1 MSNIARP
8 FIPWVGGKE
17 KLVPYVRQVFPDNVS
32 QYLEPFGGGGAV
44 LLSLPPNPKRL
55 DIYNDLDS
63 ELVNL
68 FLCVR
73 ERTNALLRELK
84 FLPIHSRV
92 TFERYRDFLKHKE
105 VTMNNILSEMEVL
118 NDRECFTEEQAAE
131 LMPIFKERME
141 LYDVQR
147 AAAFY
152 NCIRGSFSGT
162 MNSFGVKACDVER
175 FLYLIS
181 AASVRLK
188 DVVIENKNALDI
200 IHERDRP
207 NGLIYCDPPYY
218 QSEKMYRV
226 ACKRNFH
233 IRLWKK
239 LSACR
244 GYVVISY
251 NDCPFIRQLYQDFY
265 ILAFERNNPLAQ
277 KKDAVYGEL
286 IITSFDPRPYMTSQ
300 FTLFAPDQESK
311 QELRLVHIPEQE
323 IRRKNNE
330 RI

>member
-92 TFERYRDFLKHKE
+92 TFERYRDFLEHKE

-162 MNSFGVKACDVER
+162 MNSFGVKAFDVER

-251 NDCPFIRQLYQDFY
+251 NDCPFIQRLKSP
-265 ILAFERNNPLAQ
+265 LSVVMPLASIWRT
-277 KKDAVYGEL
+277 ATPSWMVG
-286 IITSFDPRPYMTSQ
+286 SRS
-300 FTLFAPDQESK
+300 
-311 QELRLVHIPEQE
+311 IPW
-323 IRRKNNE
+323 RS
-330 RI
+330 

>member
-92 TFERYRDFLKHKE
+92 TFERYRDFLEHKE

-152 NCIRGSFSGT
+152 NCSLKHKIGTQEKFCNNYPPCQEVWARGEKVVKFIGYDAGEDYRRVNAISHDMIDTKYKKEYPLIDWGWTREDCVAAIEQESLPLPGKSSCFFCPSMKRHEIRT
-162 MNSFGVKACDVER
+162 
-175 FLYLIS
+175 LYHNHRDLFDRAIAIEDNARPNLIS
-181 AASVRLK
+181 VKGLGRNWSWRDFVEA
-188 DVVIENKNALDI
+188 DKNQTAMCWMFPETDMPCGCY
-200 IHERDRP
+200 D
-207 NGLIYCDPPYY
+207 
-218 QSEKMYRV
+218 
-226 ACKRNFH
+226 
-233 IRLWKK
+233 
-239 LSACR
+239 
-244 GYVVISY
+244 
-251 NDCPFIRQLYQDFY
+251 
-265 ILAFERNNPLAQ
+265 
-277 KKDAVYGEL
+277 GE
-286 IITSFDPRPYMTSQ
+286 
-300 FTLFAPDQESK
+300 
-311 QELRLVHIPEQE
+311 
-323 IRRKNNE
+323 
-330 RI
+330 